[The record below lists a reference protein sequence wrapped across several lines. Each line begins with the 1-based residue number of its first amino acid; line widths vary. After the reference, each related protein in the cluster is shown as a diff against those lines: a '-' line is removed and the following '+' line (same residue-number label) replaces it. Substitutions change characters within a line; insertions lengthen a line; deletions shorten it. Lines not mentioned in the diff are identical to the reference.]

1 LLTIYYQNIKKVL
14 HLFLELF
21 IILNVYKL
29 FLPTVASRKPFI
41 SPRMLINK
49 LQNKCVANCTKIF
62 TNLRRP
68 QKNRQARINQQI
80 VLSYA
85 KSYFEYFILNL
96 WRDTMF
102 EKSKQLFIA
111 QWIYQQFFG
120 KIIFAEQNEIYC
132 LFITEKRANL
142 NVHLSPPPPKLGT
155 CQKLGN
161 QHPEPPSFSA
171 FWSWELH
178 IWRQLSMKMPFNN
191 GPNK

>member
-1 LLTIYYQNIKKVL
+1 
-14 HLFLELF
+14 
-21 IILNVYKL
+21 
-29 FLPTVASRKPFI
+29 
-41 SPRMLINK
+41 MLINK